1 MTGTRGRPPGPVT
14 WSRTGT
20 VVLLLAL
27 AAALLAAVLPGGG
40 GDAPAPAR
48 TMVAQLPPKAGPSDL
63 DRIAERARRAG
74 AVLVIVTPPPPPV
87 PYRQGAWTPGP
98 VLTRGIAALLPPTVV
113 DLAGAGDPGAV
124 AGRQPGS
131 VEVVD
136 EDGAV
141 LRAAE
146 PPPDRGDTPT
156 LRVLGL
162 IAVGL
167 LVVPSARALRGT
179 GGLTTPA
186 PQRHRRKE
194 TAAPQGQT
202 PAPSSAPVPEAAP
215 PTSEPATRAEPP
227 PPPPARPAPTKTPAP
242 APAFDIHAFRAT
254 LAGSPDRPATRPETG
269 PQCPRCGSFD
279 LGTTPADR
287 LAGSAGAC
295 GQCAFGWQLDALGR
309 PPRLLLDPDHF
320 TPRPWGDGGDP

>member
-40 GDAPAPAR
+40 SGDPAPAR
-48 TMVAQLPPKAGPSDL
+48 TMVVQLPPKAGPSDL
-63 DRIAERARRAG
+63 DRIAERARRAD
-74 AVLVIVTPPPPPV
+74 ADLVIVTPPPPPV

-98 VLTRGIAALLPPTVV
+98 VLSRGIAALLPPTVV
-113 DLAGAGDPGAV
+113 DLAGAGDPGTV
-124 AGRQPGS
+124 AGRQPRP

-136 EDGAV
+136 EDGTV

-167 LVVPSARALRGT
+167 LVVPSARALRGI
-179 GGLTTPA
+179 GGLTTPP
-186 PQRHRRKE
+186 PQGHRRKE
-194 TAAPQGQT
+194 TAAPS
-202 PAPSSAPVPEAAP
+202 PAPVQEAAP
-215 PTSEPATRAEPP
+215 PTSEPATQAEPP
-227 PPPPARPAPTKTPAP
+227 PPPPARPTPVKTPTP
-242 APAFDIHAFRAT
+242 PPTFDIHAFRAT
-254 LAGSPDRPATRPETG
+254 LAGSPHHPATRPETG

-279 LGTTPADR
+279 LGTTPAAQ